1 MLNVI
6 WLTRLVLVASLRK
19 DDVFSIVVD
28 PIRNKII
35 RRLEEAGKAAYSDL
49 LDSVDN
55 VRHLTSTGNFN
66 YHLDFLLKN
75 SIIMKDGAV
84 YRLTD
89 NGHEIV
95 RFIKDVDQTWSKLE
109 PKLRGENTTIFSCA
123 ERFEKETGTKMLKT
137 SMSFHEMDLISDEKR
152 VIGIIAQEDCRK
164 SYFASFK
171 PLGVKDFKL
180 CVKSCK
186 DEGDTLVLAH
196 PELKYCL
203 SPVILGL
210 VYQFLKDNFGE
221 ALIFAT
227 REKPCPVLFR
237 AVTIERDYNGC
248 AFIVAPY
255 VF

>member
-1 MLNVI
+1 
-6 WLTRLVLVASLRK
+6 LVTSLRK

-28 PIRNKII
+28 PIRNRII
-35 RRLEEAGKAAYSDL
+35 KRLEEAGKAAYSDL

-75 SIIMKDGAV
+75 SVITKHGTV

-89 NGHEIV
+89 NGHEIA
-95 RFIKDVDQTWSKLE
+95 RFIKDVDQTWFKLE
-109 PKLRGENTTIFSCA
+109 PKLRGENMSIFSCA

-137 SMSFHEMDLISDEKR
+137 PVSFHEMDLISDEKR
-152 VIGIIAQEDCRK
+152 VIGVIAQEDCRK
-164 SYFASFK
+164 SFFASFR
-171 PLGVKDFKL
+171 PLEVENFKL
-180 CVKSCK
+180 CVKSSK

-196 PELKYCL
+196 PDLKYCL

-227 REKPCPVLFR
+227 REKPYPLLFR
-237 AVTIERDYNGC
+237 AATMEKDYNGC
-248 AFIVAPY
+248 AFIVAPC